1 MEGTKMNY
9 LAPLVEKK
17 ASLKGVVKL
26 TRRSGLNWLMTSVCD
41 VKRIVSWQL
50 RMQMTA
56 LQFPRRSTVQS

>member
-56 LQFPRRSTVQS
+56 LQFPRHSIVQS